1 MVLAVHESHPFAK
14 MERVPVQLLN
24 QEPFFLL
31 EKGRPGP
38 VSLYLREENITP
50 AVELTTFEDY
60 TIVNMVRMGLG
71 CGILPRLML
80 QRPVEQVSYK
90 HLDPVARR
98 EILLVVREGS
108 FLPLAAKEFL
118 KCFSSELDGTIEPT
132 FNADIRKYLQ

>member
-1 MVLAVHESHPFAK
+1 
-14 MERVPVQLLN
+14 
-24 QEPFFLL
+24 
-31 EKGRPGP
+31 
-38 VSLYLREENITP
+38 
-50 AVELTTFEDY
+50 
-60 TIVNMVRMGLG
+60 MVRMGLG

-80 QRPVEQVSYK
+80 QRPVEQVLCK